1 MTNEEEELKQRKDK
15 LRKELLQQ
23 RSEIDPACKADY
35 DQWICDKLYE
45 LVQDWD
51 YQVIHSYIPIDSE
64 INILPL
70 LDRLIDD
77 GRIIIAPKTNQER
90 QLEHLVLQSTTKLEK
105 GLFGTSHPINSIE
118 YIGELDF
125 IITPG
130 LAYDYKGN
138 RLGYGGGY
146 YDTFLSE
153 QSQAH
158 SVGIAYPFQR
168 MKYIPIGSHDI
179 PVNEVISKREM

>member
-1 MTNEEEELKQRKDK
+1 MSNQEELLQRKDK
-15 LRKELLQQ
+15 LRKELLQH
-23 RSEIDPACKADY
+23 RSEIDPASKAEY
-35 DQWICDKLYE
+35 DTWVCDQLYDI
-45 LVQDWD
+45 VQEWD
-51 YQVIHSYIPIDSE
+51 YQVIHVYIPMGDE

-70 LDRLIDD
+70 IDNLLKD
-77 GRIIIAPKTNQER
+77 GRIIIAPKTLPER
-90 QLEHLVLQSTTKLEK
+90 QLQHLVLQSIKKIEK
-105 GLFGTSHPINSIE
+105 GVYGTSHPSKSIE
-118 YIGELDF
+118 YIGDIDL

-146 YDTFLSE
+146 YDTFLTE
-153 QSQAH
+153 QSNAH
-158 SVGIAYPFQR
+158 AVGLAYPFQR